1 MRVNNKPFSQFHHP
15 VFLAPFHA
23 DLVEAA
29 GERLLAASCKC
40 ISFTFNSLLTAAS
53 LKHTIHQEEKIK
65 SFPNMYL
72 NGKILCSTTMK
83 EPVKLILACFPNL
96 TGAITLNM
104 AIFDV

>member
-29 GERLLAASCKC
+29 GDVFLQHLVSAFPLLSTLFSQQLVLNTQYIKR
-40 ISFTFNSLLTAAS
+40 
-53 LKHTIHQEEKIK
+53 KKIK

-83 EPVKLILACFPNL
+83 GLKLILACFPIL
-96 TGAITLNM
+96 TGAIITWL
-104 AIFDV
+104 FL